1 MESKMYTKPQFKC
14 AICGEIYD
22 DVKTRMECEAKCLKQ
37 QEIEAKKAAEA
48 KKKEMRIADEAQVN
62 EAFAN
67 AYKLRDE
74 FVKKYGAYSYVHKNR
89 VTNVFD
95 ENNAPTFG
103 DVLDFLST
111 IDF

>member
-1 MESKMYTKPQFKC
+1 MENKMYAKPQFKC

-22 DVKTRMECEAKCLKQ
+22 DVKTRMECEAKCIKN

-48 KKKEMRIADEAQVN
+48 KKKEMKIADEAQVD
-62 EAFAN
+62 EAFAA

-89 VTNVFD
+89 VTNTFE
-95 ENNAPTFG
+95 ENDAPTLG

-111 IDF
+111 IAF